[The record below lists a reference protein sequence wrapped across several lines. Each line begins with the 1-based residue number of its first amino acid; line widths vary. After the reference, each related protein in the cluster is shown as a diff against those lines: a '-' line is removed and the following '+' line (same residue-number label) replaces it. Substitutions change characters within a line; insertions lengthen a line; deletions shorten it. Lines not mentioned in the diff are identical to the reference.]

1 MSDILSPRQTSAFG
15 QVSDTEGVRRRF
27 ASRKLRI
34 HAENTGRGAHRL
46 FAKCLRATAHEL
58 GINSASGKR
67 FESLIASRLLF
78 FRTLR

>member
-34 HAENTGRGAHRL
+34 HAENTPGVARIDVLQSAY
-46 FAKCLRATAHEL
+46 EL
-58 GINSASGKR
+58 
-67 FESLIASRLLF
+67 LL
-78 FRTLR
+78 TS